1 MQAVLGEHKEST
13 EEWQEDNPVL
23 FYNFLSIV
31 YNLQSNS
38 TLNQYDTLDTNAI
51 DGMLHQTLADMEHDF
66 DKTNKFTE
74 KYRLYIMWKRSGVSK
89 FDEMKAKEKIVFNH
103 IHMNSLVLRVEVVIW
118 MW

>member
-1 MQAVLGEHKEST
+1 MQAFLGEHKEST

-66 DKTNKFTE
+66 DKTNNFT
-74 KYRLYIMWKRSGVSK
+74 KNMGYIY
-89 FDEMKAKEKIVFNH
+89 N
-103 IHMNSLVLRVEVVIW
+103 VEEVWYVKV
-118 MW
+118 